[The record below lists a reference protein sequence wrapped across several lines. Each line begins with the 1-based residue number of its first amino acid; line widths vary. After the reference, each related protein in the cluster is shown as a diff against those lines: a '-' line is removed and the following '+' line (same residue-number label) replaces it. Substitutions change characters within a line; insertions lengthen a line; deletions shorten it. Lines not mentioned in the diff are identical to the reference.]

1 MAFQEQVQKALV
13 QSVTNLLGTMIPMNF
28 KAVDGPTAIDGEQL
42 LGMIQV
48 NGQINGSIA
57 VSMPNEL
64 AITMTGL
71 LLDEDMDDLNDDVYE
86 TIAEMINIIAGSVK
100 TNLSR
105 QEEVFQLGLPQVLEL
120 RSQRKMPED
129 NSRVIVPIE
138 TEQGHFIVLSTLYES
153 AAHGHAS

>member
-1 MAFQEQVQKALV
+1 MAFQEQVQKALI
-13 QSVTNLLGTMIPMNF
+13 QAVTSLLGTMIPMSF

-57 VSMPNEL
+57 VSMPHEL

-71 LLDEDMDDLNDDVYE
+71 LLEEDMDDINDDVYE
-86 TIAEMINIIAGSVK
+86 TIAEIINIIAGSVK
-100 TNLSR
+100 TNLSQ

-129 NSRVIVPIE
+129 NSRIIVPIE
-138 TEQGHFIVLSTLYES
+138 TEEGHFIVLSNLYES
-153 AAHGHAS
+153 AAHAS